1 VLYDFEKISVD
12 LGVKIKNINTVV
24 EKWPTQLKLQL
35 GQEGAE
41 EEFRLLLGSGFTSIE
56 RYAEWRRVE

>member
-12 LGVKIKNINTVV
+12 LGVKLKNINTVV

-41 EEFRLLLGSGFTSIE
+41 EEFRLQLGSGFTNIE
-56 RYAEWRRVE
+56 RYAE